1 MTPAVFTRSC
11 FALWLVCA
19 PVVAGAAPVAP
30 AADNAAVPAQAARQA
45 SAAASADS
53 PAPEELLQRMS
64 TALATRSYDGEF
76 LRMADGRVDRF
87 RVIHRRES
95 NGFTERVYVV
105 TRAGQP
111 AREII
116 RQGKEL
122 RRYLPETR
130 EVVVGRAS
138 ATEGALLGYLPVFV
152 DGHDQPYELVAEGRT
167 TSTTGRPARVIQ
179 VRARDDFRLGYRLWL
194 DEATAM
200 PTRTDLL
207 DPKGRIVEQL
217 VFTELRLR
225 SRVSDEE
232 LQPAPAVRGYTR
244 VAAGPE
250 PLPRGVEPLRSGWH
264 VAHLPPGF
272 RLVQR
277 LFKWLPG
284 AASPATHL
292 VVSDGVAAVSVFVE
306 RPAPGRVPRVGYGRL
321 GAAAAYTTVV
331 EGHQVTAVGEVPP
344 RTVEAIARQVVP
356 H

>member
-1 MTPAVFTRSC
+1 MRLPVV
-11 FALWLVCA
+11 FALWCA
-19 PVVAGAAPVAP
+19 WGLLAIPGGARAER
-30 AADNAAVPAQAARQA
+30 AV
-45 SAAASADS
+45 
-53 PAPEELLQRMS
+53 APEELLARMS
-64 TALATRSYDGEF
+64 EALANRSYDGEF

-87 RVIHRRES
+87 RVVHRREAQ
-95 NGFTERVYVV
+95 GFTERVYVV
-105 TRAGQP
+105 TAAGVTG
-111 AREII
+111 REII

-138 ATEGALLGYLPVFV
+138 ATEGALLGYLPVFH
-152 DGHDQPYELVAEGRT
+152 DGQDQPYELVAEGRS
-167 TSTTGRPARVIQ
+167 TSTTGRPARVLQ
-179 VRARDDFRLGYRLWL
+179 VRARDNYRLGYRLWL

-207 DPKGRIVEQL
+207 DPQGRIVEQL

-225 SRVSDEE
+225 NRIAEEE

-250 PLPRGVEPLRSGWH
+250 PLPPGVEPLRSGWH

-284 AASPATHL
+284 AATPATHL
-292 VVSDGVAAVSVFVE
+292 VVTDGIASVSVFVE
-306 RPAPGRVPRVGYGRL
+306 RPGPGRVPRVGSGRI

-356 H
+356 Q

>member
-1 MTPAVFTRSC
+1 MRRRSLFVFLS
-11 FALWLVCA
+11 ALWL
-19 PVVAGAAPVAP
+19 G
-30 AADNAAVPAQAARQA
+30 A
-45 SAAASADS
+45 SAASAVGADAGS
-53 PAPEELLQRMS
+53 AAPEELLERMS

-95 NGFTERVYVV
+95 AGFTERVYVV
-105 TRAGQP
+105 TEPGRPG
-111 AREII
+111 REII

-130 EVVVGRAS
+130 QVVVGRAS
-138 ATEGALLGYLPVFV
+138 GTEGALLGYLPVFQ
-152 DGHDQPYELVAEGRT
+152 DGPDQPYELVAEGRS
-167 TSTTGRPARVIQ
+167 TSTTGRPARVLQ
-179 VRARDDFRLGYRLWL
+179 VRARDDYRLGYRLWV

-207 DPKGRIVEQL
+207 DPEGRIVEQL

-225 SRVSDEE
+225 NQIGDEE
-232 LQPAPAVRGYTR
+232 LQPAPAVRGYAR
-244 VAAGPE
+244 VTSGPE
-250 PLPRGVEPLRSGWH
+250 ALPPGVEPLRSGWH

-292 VVSDGVAAVSVFVE
+292 VVSDGVATVSVFVE
-306 RPAPGRVPRVGYGRL
+306 RPGLGRVPRVGSGRI
-321 GAAAAYTTVV
+321 GAAAAYSTVV

-356 H
+356 Q

>member
-1 MTPAVFTRSC
+1 
-11 FALWLVCA
+11 
-19 PVVAGAAPVAP
+19 
-30 AADNAAVPAQAARQA
+30 
-45 SAAASADS
+45 
-53 PAPEELLQRMS
+53 
-64 TALATRSYDGEF
+64 
-76 LRMADGRVDRF
+76 MADGRVDRF
-87 RVIHRRES
+87 RVVHRREAQ
-95 NGFTERVYVV
+95 GFTERVFVV
-105 TRAGQP
+105 AGPGSQG
-111 AREII
+111 REII

-130 EVVVGRAS
+130 QVVVGRAS
-138 ATEGALLGYLPVFV
+138 ATEGALLGYLPVFQE
-152 DGHDQPYELVAEGRT
+152 GQDQPYELLAEGRT
-167 TSTTGRPARVIQ
+167 TSTTGRPARVLQ
-179 VRARDDFRLGYRLWL
+179 VRARDDYRLGYRLWI
-194 DEATAM
+194 DESTAM

-207 DPKGRIVEQL
+207 DPQGRIVEQL

-225 SRVSDEE
+225 SHIGDEE
-232 LQPAPAVRGYTR
+232 LQPSPAVRGYAR
-244 VAAGPE
+244 VTAGPE

-306 RPAPGRVPRVGYGRL
+306 RPSPGRVPRVGSGRI
-321 GAAAAYTTVV
+321 GAASAYTTVV

-356 H
+356 Q